1 MKEVVIL
8 IKYAQDM
15 IKAQDYAK
23 AKLALLKALKFD
35 PYFDKTYLL
44 LGNVFYLLNMS
55 EQSCKAYLASIHLQ
69 IRKLKNI
76 NEKTI
81 ENIIDNK
88 YNSLPKETR
97 QLLCCKYGVVI
108 FDDLILPNHI
118 AHAYIDSL
126 SNETSD
132 PLIEEASE
140 LYKEALIKQES
151 PEKCINNYNI
161 CYEDYLSLEASHFV
175 PLGRC
180 FLLETI
186 NWDNID
192 SKEVKTLYF
201 GK

>member
-55 EQSCKAYLASIHLQ
+55 EHSCKAYLASIHLQ

-81 ENIIDNK
+81 ESIITNK
-88 YNSLPKETR
+88 YNDLPEETR
-97 QLLCCKYGVVI
+97 ELLTCKYGVVI
-108 FDDLILPNHI
+108 FDDIILPNHI
-118 AHAYIDSL
+118 AHAYIDSI
-126 SNETSD
+126 SDTSSD
-132 PLIEEASE
+132 PLIEEVSE
-140 LYKEALIKQES
+140 LYREALIKQES
-151 PEKCINNYNI
+151 PESLIDNYNI
-161 CYEDYLSLEASHFV
+161 CYQDYLSLELSHFV
-175 PLGRC
+175 QLGRC
-180 FLLETI
+180 FLVDTI
-186 NWDNID
+186 NWENID

-201 GK
+201 